1 MKSDTVINRL
11 FVLTTTLL
19 IASLT
24 LAGEPGEPREP
35 NETSESDSE
44 LNGFHAEY
52 KLKYSMFSG
61 TVVLDLQATEK
72 PDEYLYEVTTRAGGL
87 ARIALSGDAKERSR
101 FIYTDG
107 AVKPM
112 HYYLNDGRN
121 NDDSETDIR
130 FDWSSGIAHTQ
141 HEGQTT
147 ERTLEPE
154 TIDRLSTDVTA
165 IVELRAGRVPGE
177 YSIIDD
183 DSIKIYGYEFLGEET
198 IKVPAGEFQTLKFN
212 RQRPGSS
219 RSMLIWFAPD
229 AGYLPV
235 RTEYLKRGKTTI
247 TSTATVLNL
256 KP

>member
-1 MKSDTVINRL
+1 MKSATWIHRL
-11 FVLTTTLL
+11 ATLAAILLT
-19 IASLT
+19 ASLAV
-24 LAGEPGEPREP
+24 AGDSGALDVADEPG
-35 NETSESDSE
+35 SD
-44 LNGFHAEY
+44 LKGFHAEY

-72 PDEYLYEVTTRAGGL
+72 PDEYLYEVTTRAGGV
-87 ARIALSGDAKERSR
+87 ARIAMSGDAIERSR

-112 HYYLNDGRN
+112 HYYLNNGRK
-121 NDDSETDIR
+121 NDDSETDIQ
-130 FDWSSGIAHTQ
+130 FDWSKGIALTKY
-141 HEGQTT
+141 EGQTT

-154 TIDRLSTDVTA
+154 TLDRLSTDVTA
-165 IVELRAGRVPGE
+165 IIELRAGRVPGD
-177 YSIIDD
+177 YSIMDD
-183 DSIKIYGYEFLGEET
+183 DSIKIYGYEFLGEEK
-198 IKVPAGEFQTLKFN
+198 IKVPAGEFRTLKYN

-219 RSMLIWFAPD
+219 RSMLVWFAPD

-256 KP
+256 QP